1 MPVPKAWYVNGHVLC
16 IFLSALSAILFSS
29 WVTFVYWRQSL
40 VYLHPETQLFLRFV
54 TLICHAV
61 SQGLAKHWC
70 GWTRRCLVCCY
81 LGFIAQNKPC
91 NSLYRIAEVCIPS
104 LSVTGARKKKN
115 AVRGRRPNHTAIV
128 SHWFAMHFHATLASE
143 NFDFHPLSGCYR
155 LLIFSCSG
163 LQADCSTSQL
173 ILAVKASSVSS

>member
-91 NSLYRIAEVCIPS
+91 NSLSRIAEVCIPS
-104 LSVTGARKKKN
+104 LSVTGARKKKMPFA
-115 AVRGRRPNHTAIV
+115 AVALTIPQSCHTGLQCIFMLPQLPKILIFTLWV
-128 SHWFAMHFHATLASE
+128 VVIGFLSFHAQVCRPIVL
-143 NFDFHPLSGCYR
+143 P
-155 LLIFSCSG
+155 
-163 LQADCSTSQL
+163 
-173 ILAVKASSVSS
+173 VS